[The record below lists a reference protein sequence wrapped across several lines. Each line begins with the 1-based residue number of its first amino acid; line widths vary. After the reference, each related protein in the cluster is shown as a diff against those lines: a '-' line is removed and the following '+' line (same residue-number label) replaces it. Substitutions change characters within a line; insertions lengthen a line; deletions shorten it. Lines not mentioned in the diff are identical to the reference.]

1 MAIPATTDYC
11 GLATTFANSLVPVSD
26 EENPSPSKYQP
37 QGQDGSFIATEVYGE
52 DAAPTNT
59 YKLKAD
65 IEADAGDLV
74 LNSVTTIDS
83 NKYYALEQVTIST
96 SGGAAPA
103 ISATCRRVEAGAT
116 DAANC
121 LYEIPAF
128 VLKTLQHAQ
137 DIFSA
142 LTLTG
147 SGCVFTQ
154 LDATIGCTVNPESA
168 NGILIASDANSG
180 VITITGTILQG
191 GTTAPTLSAATG
203 WTITQA
209 PACAKSE
216 NQYKSYSFEV
226 QKILAKTAP
235 TSASQS

>member
-1 MAIPATTDYC
+1 MAIPAKTDYC
-11 GLATTFANSLVPVSD
+11 GLATTFANSLVTVAD

-65 IEADAGDLV
+65 IDADAGDLV
-74 LNSVTTIDS
+74 LNSVTTIDG
-83 NKYYALEQVTIST
+83 KKYALEQVTIST

-103 ISATCRRVEAGAT
+103 ITATCRRVEAGAT

-128 VLKTLQHAQ
+128 VLKRIQHAQ

-147 SGCVFTQ
+147 SGSVFTQ

-180 VITITGTILQG
+180 AITITGTILQS
-191 GTTAPTLSAATG
+191 GTTAPTLSAGTG
-203 WTITQA
+203 WTITQT
-209 PACAKSE
+209 PACSNPE

-235 TSASQS
+235 TASQS

>member
-1 MAIPATTDYC
+1 MAIPAKTDYC
-11 GLATTFANSLVPVSD
+11 GLATTFANSLVTVAD

-65 IEADAGDLV
+65 IDADAGDLV
-74 LNSVTTIDS
+74 LNSVTSIGH
-83 NKYYALEQVTIST
+83 KEYALEQVTIST

-103 ISATCRRVEAGAT
+103 ISATCKRVEAGAT

-128 VLKTLQHAQ
+128 ALKTHQHAQ

-142 LTLTG
+142 LTLEG
-147 SGCVFTQ
+147 SECVFTQ
-154 LDATIGCTVNPESA
+154 LDAAIGCTVNPESA
-168 NGILIASDANSG
+168 NGIIVASDANSG
-180 VITITGTILQG
+180 VITITGTILQS
-191 GTTAPTLSAATG
+191 GTTAPTLTATPG

-209 PACAKSE
+209 PACSNPE

-235 TSASQS
+235 TASQS

>member
-1 MAIPATTDYC
+1 MAIPAKTDYC
-11 GLATTFANSLVPVSD
+11 GLATTFADSLVPVSD

-52 DAAPTNT
+52 DAAPTNA

-65 IEADAGDLV
+65 IDADEGDLV
-74 LNSVTTIDS
+74 LNSVTTIDG
-83 NKYYALEQVTIST
+83 KKYALEQVSIST

-116 DAANC
+116 DEANC

-154 LDATIGCTVNPESA
+154 LDAVIGCTVNPESA

-180 VITITGTILQG
+180 VITITGTILQS
-191 GTTAPTLSAATG
+191 GTTAPTLAAATG

-209 PACAKSE
+209 PACSNPE

-235 TSASQS
+235 TASQS